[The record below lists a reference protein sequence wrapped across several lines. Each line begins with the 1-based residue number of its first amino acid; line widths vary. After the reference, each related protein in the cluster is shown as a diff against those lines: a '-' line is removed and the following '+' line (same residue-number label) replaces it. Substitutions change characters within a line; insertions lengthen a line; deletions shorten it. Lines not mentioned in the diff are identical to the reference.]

1 MNQRPNIKTPLPKTL
16 ALLFFIFSLS
26 ISKSQVNPAYDIL
39 NAPQNGI
46 RTLATVVNGD
56 TLPLVNLET
65 VEVFTEYTFKTQKQR
80 EKWTSIRHNV
90 KVVYPYAILAAAKLK
105 EYDVALTKIPTEKE
119 RKAFIKNC
127 EKDLRAEF
135 EDQLKGLTVT
145 QGVILMKLI
154 NRETGKTTYDVVKQL
169 RGGFQAT
176 MWQTVAR
183 IFGHNM
189 KVEYDSAE
197 EDIMIERAIK
207 LIEDGRF

>member
-1 MNQRPNIKTPLPKTL
+1 MGLRVQIKTPLPKAL
-16 ALLFFIFSLS
+16 ALILFLLCFS
-26 ISKSQVNPAYDIL
+26 ISRSQVNPAYDIL
-39 NAPQNGI
+39 NPPQEGI

-65 VEVFTEYTFKTQKQR
+65 VEVSTEYIFKTQKQR
-80 EKWTSIRHNV
+80 EKWTSIKYNV

-105 EYDVALTKIPTEKE
+105 EYDVALTKIPTEKD
-119 RKAFIKNC
+119 RKAFIKKC

-135 EDQLKGLTVT
+135 EDELKGLTVT

-189 KVEYDSAE
+189 KVEYDGVE
-197 EDIMIERAIK
+197 EDLMIERAIK
-207 LIEDGRF
+207 LIEAGRF